1 MKQTLLLFF
10 VMAGSALTMHAQAI
24 NARMPY
30 LRATGEGSASAK
42 PDQAKLTLGVTT
54 QGLTAADASQKNAEL
69 SNKVQAE
76 LKKVLGANGKLRT
89 SGFNLSPNY
98 RSVPQGQNPTIAGY
112 NANNSVE
119 ATIDDVSLVGKLI
132 DAGIKAGANNVNGI
146 EFLLKDPTPLRAEAL
161 KEASKRARAEADAI
175 AQGLGGRAGRVLSAS
190 DSGAASPNPPMMP
203 MARMVAMSSTPVES
217 GTLEVRASVTIE
229 VEFINGN

>member
-1 MKQTLLLFF
+1 MKQNFLLFF
-10 VMAGSALTMHAQAI
+10 VLAGSILNLHAQAI

-42 PDQAKLTLGVTT
+42 PDQARLTLGVTT
-54 QGLTAADASQKNAEL
+54 QGLTAADASQKNADL
-69 SNKVQAE
+69 SAKVQAE
-76 LKKVLGANGKLRT
+76 LKKVLGSNGKLRT
-89 SGFNLSPNY
+89 SNFNLSPNY

-119 ATIDDVSLVGKLI
+119 ATIDDINLVGKLI
-132 DAGIKAGANNVNGI
+132 DAGIKAGANNVHGI
-146 EFLLKDPTPLRAEAL
+146 QFLLKDPTPLRAEAL

-175 AQGLGGRAGRVLSAS
+175 AQGLGGRAGRVLSAA
-190 DSGAASPNPPMMP
+190 DSASSPNPPVMP
-203 MARMVAMSSTPVES
+203 MARMAAMSATPVES
-217 GTLEVRASVTIE
+217 GTLEVRATVTIE